1 MPDVVS
7 VVADGD
13 DAHRAP
19 QGVIL
24 AVLNQFSKA
33 FGTNYF
39 LRVSTT
45 KRHLFDTFSD
55 TFAFY
60 LIHFLKFFAAFYR
73 VYLRRSFVVEVW
85 RATLWSGARS
95 WGPGGITPI
104 QRLLFRSGREHC
116 DLELAVVVAV
126 VVVVTFFG
134 GLNHHYTNMFG
145 AKSPRRMLDRSP
157 MDRK

>member
-1 MPDVVS
+1 MFDVVS

-19 QGVIL
+19 QGAIL
-24 AVLNQFSKA
+24 AVLNQFLKA

-60 LIHFLKFFAAFYR
+60 LIYFLKFFVAFYR
-73 VYLRRSFVVEVW
+73 VYLRRSFVVEVR
-85 RATLWSGARS
+85 RAT
-95 WGPGGITPI
+95 
-104 QRLLFRSGREHC
+104 H
-116 DLELAVVVAV
+116 
-126 VVVVTFFG
+126 
-134 GLNHHYTNMFG
+134 
-145 AKSPRRMLDRSP
+145 
-157 MDRK
+157 